1 MTRRVDLDFQP
12 VRRPHWSGWL
22 LLLISLA
29 AATRLMLEFRD
40 LQADT
45 ARAEGRSARLESRLS
60 DGAPAD
66 SRGARD
72 YAARVAQA
80 RGIAKQ
86 LTLPWGDLFDA
97 VETAAT
103 TKVALVALQPDAEQ
117 EVVRI
122 TAETRNLD
130 DALAFVRRLQETRRL
145 SGVYLA
151 SHQVQAQD
159 PQHPVRFV
167 VMAGFGGGERS

>member
-1 MTRRVDLDFQP
+1 MRRLDLDFQP
-12 VRRPHWSGWL
+12 ARRTAWFGWL
-22 LLLISLA
+22 LLTISLA
-29 AATRLMLEFRD
+29 AAGQLLLEFRD
-40 LQADT
+40 LQADL
-45 ARAEGRSARLESRLS
+45 ARAEGRSARLEARGSA
-60 DGAPAD
+60 GAPSD
-66 SRGARD
+66 PRGAKD
-72 YAARVAQA
+72 HAARLAEA
-80 RGIAKQ
+80 HGIAKQ

-97 VETAAT
+97 VESAAT
-103 TKVALVALQPDAEQ
+103 TKVALVALQPDADQ

-145 SGVYLA
+145 RGVYLA

-167 VMAGFGGGERS
+167 VMAGFGGGEKS